1 MEYTVL
7 VLYLVS
13 SQVFKS
19 TISDPFSHATGA
31 INMRSWSAARVEPAV
46 SNEVSTGKLVSLI
59 VSSEETL
66 F

>member
-46 SNEVSTGKLVSLI
+46 SNEVSTGN
-59 VSSEETL
+59 E
-66 F
+66 FN